1 MCLIQPCIDSPK
13 RAGEV
18 CTMPEIHQAP
28 LDSGHVAKLL
38 GSDVLSVFEL

>member
-18 CTMPEIHQAP
+18 CTMAEIHQAP
-28 LDSGHVAKLL
+28 LDSGQRVAKLHGYEGL
-38 GSDVLSVFEL
+38 CVV